1 MTESGAFNTD
11 GSVDTVVSG
20 NALAVVV
27 GVSGGVV

>member
-1 MTESGAFNTD
+1 MTESGAFDTD
-11 GSVDTVVSG
+11 SSVNAVVSG